1 MSSAKIKGFFAKL
14 KSKKHFET
22 VVAIIAVVV
31 MLVLYFSVKTGT
43 SKRTQTTTAATTVSD
58 YCERTE
64 QKLVAAL
71 ESMRGVGRV
80 RTVISWES
88 GVERVIAYAT
98 SSSGGSTTTTPTVV
112 QTQGSSGPIVLKELY
127 PKALGV
133 IIICQGGNNVA
144 VKLDVMRAVSV
155 LLDISQTK
163 INVYPMQ

>member
-1 MSSAKIKGFFAKL
+1 MSSAKIKGFFANL

-31 MLVLYFSVKTGT
+31 MLVLYFSVKTGS
-43 SKRTQTTTAATTVSD
+43 SKRTQTTAAPTVHD

-64 QKLVAAL
+64 QKLGDAL
-71 ESMRGVGRV
+71 ESMQGVGKV
-80 RTVISWES
+80 KTVISWES
-88 GVERVIAYAT
+88 GVETVIAYAT
-98 SSSGGSTTTTPTVV
+98 NTAGNSITTTPTVI

-144 VKLDVMRAVSV
+144 VKLDVMRAVSA
-155 LLDISQTK
+155 LLDISQNK
-163 INVYPMQ
+163 INVYPMK

>member
-22 VVAIIAVVV
+22 VVAVIAVVV

-43 SKRTQTTTAATTVSD
+43 SKSTTPSAAAVPVTD

-71 ESMRGVGRV
+71 EAMQGVGKV
-80 RTVISWES
+80 KTVISWES
-88 GVERVIAYAT
+88 GVETVIAYAT
-98 SSSGGSTTTTPTVV
+98 NSAGGNITTTPTVV

-144 VKLDVMRAVSV
+144 VKLDVMRAVSA
-155 LLDISQTK
+155 LLDISQNK
-163 INVYPMQ
+163 INVYPMK